1 MVCDKL
7 SQHIVRQAQETS
19 GDAAQTSGD
28 LREGS
33 AGGGGGMRGL
43 PVIMKCS
50 LRLDL
55 ADSSWSV
62 FLPKELPSQS

>member
-1 MVCDKL
+1 MGGQQGWCQQCHVLEENIDAAVHMVCDKL

-33 AGGGGGMRGL
+33 AGGGGR
-43 PVIMKCS
+43 
-50 LRLDL
+50 
-55 ADSSWSV
+55 AWEV
-62 FLPKELPSQS
+62 FLW